1 MVTFPT
7 AASLAARFSYQEP
20 LPEGAW
26 QSWQAVHN
34 LLCEPASPHCAAP
47 GLAELTAYYFCVSQA
62 FNIDDITAPLLL
74 RQWQE
79 LTLWL
84 TQQAQLTTWSADHL
98 HQACVAAWLAQRLTG
113 SHLLE
118 VANQLLRVD
127 AALLA
132 QADDLLQK
140 RADPATRSCFFQLL
154 RYFSLRL
161 TSTLDSAAL
170 ISLLEMLPQFPVVAT
185 LGLADGQA
193 AELLLL
199 LRLHKSGIQHAALL
213 PSLRSGLAR
222 LLNLRQQVDFSE
234 GHYNAFPCYT
244 PLDVSPGDSSCQ
256 ELSWRHGDVGQSL
269 LLYKIA
275 EELPNSEL
283 LPIAELVGLNTLLR
297 TSWQSTQLTTSQ
309 VGQGTA
315 GLAYLYRQVYQL
327 SGHAAYYKGAA
338 FWLERTNA
346 LLRQELASGFYRG
359 QKGDIMQGLVGVGLV
374 LLSSLLNE
382 DLEWDRLVL

>member
-7 AASLAARFSYQEP
+7 AASLAAHFSYQGP
-20 LPEGAW
+20 LPEGSW
-26 QSWQAVHN
+26 QSWQEVHN
-34 LLCEPASPHCAAP
+34 LLCEKASTRCAAP
-47 GLAELTAYYFCVSQA
+47 ELAELTAYYFCVSQA
-62 FNIDDITAPLLL
+62 LNIHDIVAPLLL
-74 RQWQE
+74 QQWQQ
-79 LTLWL
+79 LAVQL
-84 TQQAQLTTWSADHL
+84 TQQAQLNTWSADHL
-98 HQACVAAWLAQRLTG
+98 DQACIAAWLARRLIDTQ
-113 SHLLE
+113 LLE
-118 VANQLLRVD
+118 VADYLLRID

-132 QADDLLQK
+132 QADCLYK
-140 RADPATRSCFFQLL
+140 RADHANRGCFFRIL

-161 TSTLDSAAL
+161 TSDPDSTAL
-170 ISLLEMLPQFPVVAT
+170 IRLLEMLPHFPAVAT
-185 LGLADGQA
+185 LGLADGLA

-199 LRLHKSGIQHAALL
+199 LRLHKTGIQHAALL
-213 PSLRSGLAR
+213 PGLRSGLAR

-234 GHYNAFPCYT
+234 GHYNAFPYYT
-244 PLDVSPGDSSCQ
+244 PPDLNPVVLSGQ

-269 LLYKIA
+269 LLYKFA

-297 TSWQSTQLTTSQ
+297 TSWQSTQLNTSQ

-315 GLAYLYRQVYQL
+315 GLAYLYQRVYRL
-327 SGHAAYYKGAA
+327 SGHAAYRKGAA

-346 LLRQELASGFYRG
+346 LLQQELAAGFYRE